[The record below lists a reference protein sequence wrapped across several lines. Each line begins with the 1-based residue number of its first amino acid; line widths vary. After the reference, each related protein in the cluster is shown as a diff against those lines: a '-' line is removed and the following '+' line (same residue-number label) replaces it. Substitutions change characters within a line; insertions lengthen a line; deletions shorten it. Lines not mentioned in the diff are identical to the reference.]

1 MHPLVERRL
10 IWLLTGICCVAGVI
24 ATWSWFAGATPPPIR
39 ETITLDAGAPDG
51 GLAAIDDPGREAFK
65 AMADRPLFIAARRPP
80 PAGAKAG
87 ARPAATDG
95 VVFGR
100 YKFTGIVY
108 TPRLKLAFVTELD
121 TNRSLTVNEGETLG
135 EWTFTEIGRGSI
147 TLQSGTRRETIMLRG
162 TP

>member
-1 MHPLVERRL
+1 MHPLIEKRL
-10 IWLLTGICCVAGVI
+10 IWVLTTICCVAAAI
-24 ATWSWFAGATPPPIR
+24 AAWSWFASATPPPIK
-39 ETITLDAGAPDG
+39 EAITQDAGATDDS
-51 GLAAIDDPGREAFK
+51 LAALDDLGQEAFK

-80 PAGAKAG
+80 PIAAVAG
-87 ARPAATDG
+87 PAATDG

-121 TNRSLTVNEGETLG
+121 TKRSLTVSEGETLG

-147 TLQSGTRRETIMLRG
+147 TLQSGSRRETIMLRG
-162 TP
+162 NP

>member
-1 MHPLVERRL
+1 MHPLIERRF
-10 IWLLTGICCVAGVI
+10 IWVLTTICCVAAVI
-24 ATWSWFAGATPPPIR
+24 TTWSWFAGATPPPIR
-39 ETITLDAGAPDG
+39 ETIALDAGATDDS
-51 GLAAIDDPGREAFK
+51 LAALDDLSQEAFK

-80 PAGAKAG
+80 PTAAKAG
-87 ARPAATDG
+87 AGPAATDG

-121 TNRSLTVNEGETLG
+121 TKRSLTVNEGEILG

-147 TLQSGTRRETIMLRG
+147 TLQSGTRRETILLRG
-162 TP
+162 NP